1 MLLLISPAKRMA
13 ADPDA
18 FAPESL
24 PQFLPEAERLLAAL
38 QAMSPAAL
46 RTLWRCS
53 ETLALQNLERL
64 AVTDLRRRLTPALL
78 AYDGIQYRF
87 MAPTVFE
94 TAQLDYVRSRLR
106 ILSGLYGVLRP
117 FDGVAPYRL
126 EMQARL
132 AVDGC
137 RDLYEFWGGRLA
149 EALAREDDCM
159 VNDELR
165 KALQKVKEA
174 DAVVIGSPVY
184 FMQVTGPVKN
194 LYDRLFP
201 LIGENGEPRFGK
213 KKIVTVYTQDFDDPH
228 AFDTY
233 FDYLAQGMFPGFGF
247 VDEDRIVCVNA
258 NNPETAENNRE
269 LKQNAYDVGR
279 MLANLSK

>member
-13 ADPDA
+13 DDSDT

-159 VNDELR
+159 VNLASREYSRAVAPHLPPSVRFVSCTFGALADGRVVEKGTLCKMARGRMVRWAASQGADRPEDLRDFAELDYR
-165 KALQKVKEA
+165 
-174 DAVVIGSPVY
+174 
-184 FMQVTGPVKN
+184 
-194 LYDRLFP
+194 YDPSRS
-201 LIGENGEPRFGK
+201 
-213 KKIVTVYTQDFDDPH
+213 
-228 AFDTY
+228 
-233 FDYLAQGMFPGFGF
+233 
-247 VDEDRIVCVNA
+247 
-258 NNPETAENNRE
+258 TAES
-269 LKQNAYDVGR
+269 LVFLGKGDIP
-279 MLANLSK
+279 

>member
-1 MLLLISPAKRMA
+1 MSKIVIFNGSPRMDGNTSTILQMIERGAKEHNA
-13 ADPDA
+13 QV
-18 FAPESL
+18 ETY
-24 PQFLPEAERLLAAL
+24 
-38 QAMSPAAL
+38 
-46 RTLWRCS
+46 TLFKMK
-53 ETLALQNLERL
+53 
-64 AVTDLRRRLTPALL
+64 
-78 AYDGIQYRF
+78 F
-87 MAPTVFE
+87 MACQGCF
-94 TAQLDYVRSRLR
+94 
-106 ILSGLYGVLRP
+106 
-117 FDGVAPYRL
+117 
-126 EMQARL
+126 
-132 AVDGC
+132 GC
-137 RDLYEFWGGRLA
+137 RLQ
-149 EALAREDDCM
+149 DDCM